1 MGEVFA
7 ARILGAEGF
16 VKDVALKRIYPH
28 LAGSQKHRQLFVR
41 EAKIVAQLSHPNIVQ
56 VLELGNDGDDLFMA
70 MEFVSGITL
79 SQVLRRFN
87 DEGRKLPFQI
97 VVAIANDLLEALA
110 YAHDYNDASLGI
122 RGIIHADVSP
132 QNVMLTQQGRAK
144 LCDFGVAKLLRFA
157 NQEAT
162 QRERWGK
169 VAYMAPEAVN
179 DTGLDARS
187 DIYAVAIMM
196 FEAISGQR
204 VFSANNAGELARAV
218 VRGERPSFY
227 AVATDTPVEIAAV
240 IERGCAVDP
249 AMRFHSA
256 AAMRRALLDAAGTES
271 IEDSRQWLSGMVAD
285 SVSKDTS
292 HEGTHSSQPTA
303 LTSSDTSVDRP
314 SQRTWK
320 RAALGA
326 TAGALLATIVTMVG
340 LMMMQGGN
348 APDPEAPI
356 LERVPPEPLPVPDN
370 PLADATPVDQVP
382 RDEGDAHRPAPRRA
396 AKTTPKTSTQKP
408 ALLTLNSVPW
418 AYVVLDGQ
426 RLPKPTPLFDYALEP
441 GQHTIQ
447 LRAANGKTQS
457 LSLNLQPGE
466 VVRRV
471 VRLE

>member
-56 VLELGNDGDDLFMA
+56 VLELGTDGNDLFMA
-70 MEFVSGITL
+70 MEFVAGITL
-79 SQVLRRFN
+79 SQVLRRFGE
-87 DEGRKLPFQI
+87 EGRKLPFQMA
-97 VVAIANDLLEALA
+97 VTIANDLLEALA
-110 YAHDYNDASLGI
+110 YAHEYNDAGLGI
-122 RGIIHADVSP
+122 RGVVHADVSP
-132 QNVMLTQQGRAK
+132 QNVMLTPQGRAK
-144 LCDFGVAKLLRFA
+144 LCDFGVAKLLRSA

-169 VAYMAPEAVN
+169 LAYMAPEAIN

-204 VFSANNAGELARAV
+204 VFSANNASELARAV
-218 VRGERPSFY
+218 VRGDRPSFY
-227 AVATDTPVEIAAV
+227 SVATDTPVEVAAV
-240 IERGCAVDP
+240 IERACAADP
-249 AMRFHSA
+249 TMRFHSA

-271 IEDSRQWLSGMVAD
+271 IEDSRQWLSDLVAD
-285 SVSKDTS
+285 LVGKESV
-292 HEGTHSSQPTA
+292 HESTHSSQPTA
-303 LTSSDTSVDRP
+303 
-314 SQRTWK
+314 RTANDDAIERLRKSKWRK
-320 RAALGA
+320 PAVVAAA
-326 TAGALLATIVTMVG
+326 VFAITIVVAGSVVMRGDADTEPS
-340 LMMMQGGN
+340 
-348 APDPEAPI
+348 APS
-356 LERVPPEPLPVPDN
+356 LERVPPEPLPLPDVA
-370 PLADATPVDQVP
+370 LAAPSGEEAADDSAQS
-382 RDEGDAHRPAPRRA
+382 RGRPRRG
-396 AKTTPKTSTQKP
+396 AKPVTKPSAQKP

-441 GQHTIQ
+441 GPHTIQ